1 MLRTKPSPSPLLP
14 GDPGETGPDTQD
26 NGKSPLVSLI
36 LCMQGQALCPFQ
48 RQKKPK
54 SRWRWSDGD
63 GCSSIPGPET
73 LTLIVMREKPALKAA
88 GDPGASPSGCNSH
101 RCGRFVKLPYCLLC
115 PSGGQGNELLEAC
128 CSLATLMNKDT
139 QAAWD
144 CLEQQSEALIPPSTL
159 PPEWGETRAS
169 H

>member
-1 MLRTKPSPSPLLP
+1 MTSHYQVCSSSEQNEEPCCVQLVNCVRLFAAPQTVAHQAPLSM
-14 GDPGETGPDTQD
+14 GF
-26 NGKSPLVSLI
+26 S
-36 LCMQGQALCPFQ
+36 
-48 RQKKPK
+48 RQEYR
-54 SRWRWSDGD
+54 SGARWRWSDGD

-159 PPEWGETRAS
+159 PPEWGETRAA